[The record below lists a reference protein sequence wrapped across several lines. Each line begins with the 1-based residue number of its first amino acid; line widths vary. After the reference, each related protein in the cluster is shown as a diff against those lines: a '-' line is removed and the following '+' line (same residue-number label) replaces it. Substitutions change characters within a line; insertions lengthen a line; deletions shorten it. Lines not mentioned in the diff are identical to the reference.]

1 MAPGDGDT
9 LQIPWEKAFVE
20 TLLGVN
26 TTSRTLPGKAISA
39 ETWLSVPSSSQNNTK
54 RFVIVSEHICFAL
67 GKKKTKTRTPKFY
80 LTSTFPV
87 CKNTETCSCQ
97 MRKVLHPMGGC
108 ISNSAEREPT
118 HAGNATQEK
127 SQHSD
132 FLGEPRFSRS
142 ELSAV
147 FEGFLHYFK

>member
-20 TLLGVN
+20 TLVGVN

-67 GKKKTKTRTPKFY
+67 EKKKTQNQ
-80 LTSTFPV
+80 
-87 CKNTETCSCQ
+87 NT
-97 MRKVLHPMGGC
+97 
-108 ISNSAEREPT
+108 
-118 HAGNATQEK
+118 
-127 SQHSD
+127 
-132 FLGEPRFSRS
+132 
-142 ELSAV
+142 
-147 FEGFLHYFK
+147 

>member
-1 MAPGDGDT
+1 
-9 LQIPWEKAFVE
+9 
-20 TLLGVN
+20 
-26 TTSRTLPGKAISA
+26 
-39 ETWLSVPSSSQNNTK
+39 
-54 RFVIVSEHICFAL
+54 
-67 GKKKTKTRTPKFY
+67 
-80 LTSTFPV
+80 
-87 CKNTETCSCQ
+87 
-97 MRKVLHPMGGC
+97 MGGC

-147 FEGFLHYFK
+147 LRDFSIALSKEFSVSDVRKAPARTGSHRGAQPTPGPFRGAATADKQAGREDRPEFPTELFKASPWLMGVSEE